1 MAKELLFEIGT
12 EEIPSVYIPDIL
24 KDLGALARRI
34 FEEER
39 IGFSK
44 IKTYATPRRLVLY
57 VEGLEE
63 AQRPQVRE
71 VIGPPKAVAF
81 DEKGEPTKAA
91 LGFAKAQGIPIEK
104 LKIKRTERGEYVVAT
119 IEEKGS
125 KTIGLLP
132 SILPRIVTSL
142 PFPKSMRW
150 GDLSLRFV
158 RPIRWL
164 CAVYG
169 GRTVAFELDGIKSS
183 NKTYGHRFLSP
194 RSIRIRSFQ
203 EYLEK
208 LEKKHVIV
216 DQNKR
221 RELVKKLAQEA
232 AKKVG
237 GRPVLD
243 KDLVEMLTNLVE
255 YPNMV
260 CGGFAREYL
269 ELPKEV
275 VITPMRK
282 HQRYLPVVDDQGN
295 LLPSFVAVSNMRA
308 KDMEPIREG
317 NEQVLKARL
326 EDADFY
332 YRRDLKLP
340 LAERVPTLR
349 RIIFQERL
357 GSLYDKTERLQELAA
372 FLAERIDPSLVD
384 LARRAA
390 YLSKADLVTAMV
402 KEFTELQG
410 TMGRIYALHFGERE
424 EVAQAIEEHYLPRFA
439 GDQLPASTLG
449 AVVGV
454 ADRMDSLAGCFGIGL
469 IPTGSEDP
477 YALRRAALGILQILL
492 ERPLP
497 LRLPDM
503 VGKALNLCWGRL
515 TRPIEEVERELLE
528 FLRVRLEGFLVER
541 GIPSDLVEAALS
553 AGFDNVF
560 DAGRRAEALA
570 QFRREP
576 DFAEL
581 SGAFKRV
588 VNIIPEGFEK
598 PVDPTRFLEGAERA
612 LHGEAMNLKGE
623 VDRFLSAGDYLG
635 ALRRIATVKPI
646 VDMFFEEVL
655 VNVEDEAIRLNRY
668 ALLKEVAD
676 LFTKIADFR
685 KIVVA

>member
-1 MAKELLFEIGT
+1 
-12 EEIPSVYIPDIL
+12 
-24 KDLGALARRI
+24 
-34 FEEER
+34 
-39 IGFSK
+39 
-44 IKTYATPRRLVLY
+44 
-57 VEGLEE
+57 
-63 AQRPQVRE
+63 
-71 VIGPPKAVAF
+71 
-81 DEKGEPTKAA
+81 
-91 LGFAKAQGIPIEK
+91 
-104 LKIKRTERGEYVVAT
+104 
-119 IEEKGS
+119 
-125 KTIGLLP
+125 
-132 SILPRIVTSL
+132 
-142 PFPKSMRW
+142 
-150 GDLSLRFV
+150 
-158 RPIRWL
+158 PIRWL

-169 GRTVAFELDGIKSS
+169 GRTVEFELDGIKSS

-203 EYLEK
+203 EYLK
-208 LEKKHVIV
+208 RLEKKHVIV

-221 RELVKKLAQEA
+221 KELVKELAVEA
-232 AKKVG
+232 AKKAG

-243 KDLVEMLTNLVE
+243 EDLVEMLTNLVE

-275 VITPMRK
+275 VVTPMRK

-295 LLPSFVAVSNMRA
+295 LLPSFVAISNMRA

-332 YRRDLKLP
+332 YKRDLKLP
-340 LAERVPTLR
+340 LAERVPALR

-357 GSLYDKTERLQELAA
+357 GSLYDKVERLQELSA

-390 YLSKADLVTAMV
+390 YLSKADLITSMV

-410 TMGRIYALHFGERE
+410 VMGRIYALHFGERA

-449 AVVGV
+449 AIVGI
-454 ADRMDSLAGCFGIGL
+454 ADRMDSLAGCFGVGL

-492 ERPLP
+492 EKPLP
-497 LRLPDM
+497 LRLPDI
-503 VGKALNLCWGRL
+503 VGKALNLCWDRL
-515 TRPIEEVERELLE
+515 TRPIEEVERELLG

-541 GIPSDLVEAALS
+541 GIPSDLVEATLS
-553 AGFDNVF
+553 VGFDDVF
-560 DAGRRAEALA
+560 DAGKRAEALA

-581 SGAFKRV
+581 SVAFKRV
-588 VNIIPEGFEK
+588 INIIPEGFEK

-612 LHGEAMNLKGE
+612 LHGAATNLRGE

-635 ALRRIATVKPI
+635 ALRRIATIKPI

-655 VNVEDEAIRLNRY
+655 VNVEDETLRGNRY
-668 ALLKEVAD
+668 ALLKETAD

-685 KIVVA
+685 KITVV